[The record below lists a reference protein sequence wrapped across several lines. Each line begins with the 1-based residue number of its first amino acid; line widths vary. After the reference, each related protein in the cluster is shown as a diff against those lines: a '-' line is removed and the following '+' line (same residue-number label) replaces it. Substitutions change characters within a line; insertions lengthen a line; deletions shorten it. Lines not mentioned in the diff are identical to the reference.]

1 MKIGRTRLLTASRI
15 ASVGSVSVSR
25 TSCNARST
33 IRIGL
38 LTTVPI
44 RITKPSIVSTS
55 SGWKTPNDAPS
66 QLSTQRPSRPPTLP
80 TGTEAMMTAG

>member
-15 ASVGSVSVSR
+15 AAVGSAPPSR
-25 TSCNARST
+25 TSCKARST

-55 SGWKTPNDAPS
+55 SGWKTPNRAPNQLRS
-66 QLSTQRPSRPPTLP
+66 QSPSRPPTLP
-80 TGTEAMMTAG
+80 SGTDAITTPG